1 MASVTTPGDCH
12 WPTQT
17 DPCNA
22 HVALVDAHR
31 RGSGGPPAG
40 RPHHDASGLS
50 LKTLCFAARF
60 PHCIIAYIRACRIA
74 MLYCALLSLMRFA
87 VLLLSIALLSGS
99 GSSDILRG
107 VVLLI
112 GNCGLLTNDF

>member
-1 MASVTTPGDCH
+1 
-12 WPTQT
+12 
-17 DPCNA
+17 
-22 HVALVDAHR
+22 
-31 RGSGGPPAG
+31 
-40 RPHHDASGLS
+40 
-50 LKTLCFAARF
+50 
-60 PHCIIAYIRACRIA
+60 
-74 MLYCALLSLMRFA
+74 MLYCALISLMRFA